1 MTKGN
6 RHALIL
12 AGGLG
17 TRLWPRSRY
26 DRPKQFLRLDCEDSL
41 LELTLN
47 RIRPLFKAERIWI
60 VTRPSQQRD
69 VLKMFPEIRPENV
82 LVEPCAKGT
91 GAAIAWAGLVIEAR
105 EPGAV
110 VSVFPSDHLI
120 KDEERFRQ
128 ILRAGIIRAK
138 THREIVI
145 FGIRPS
151 RPETEFGYIEA
162 GDDCELVMEEPCYRV
177 LGFHEKPDKGLAQDY
192 VSSGRFFWNSGI
204 FIFHVQS
211 LTRYLKQLVP
221 SMWLQLQRLIKAFH
235 AGKRLDRLARI
246 YSFLPPESIDKILLE
261 KMAGRAINGRCD
273 NACGLAMFPCDF
285 EWYDLGIWETY
296 YSLMEKDRHGN
307 ALDGLVVAI
316 GCENSLL
323 SSREGT
329 LVAAI
334 GLNGIAVVAEG
345 DAVLI
350 CPRDRLEEVR
360 DIVNKIRQKGLKKYL

>member
-1 MTKGN
+1 MTSGN

-26 DRPKQFLRLDCEDSL
+26 GRPKQFLRLDCEDSL
-41 LELTLN
+41 LELTVN
-47 RIRPLFKAERIWI
+47 RIRPLFKAERTWI
-60 VTRPSQQRD
+60 VTRPSQKQD
-69 VLKMFPEIRPENV
+69 VLEMFPEIRPGNV

-91 GAAIAWAGLVIEAR
+91 GAAIAWAGLAIEAR

-128 ILRAGIIRAK
+128 ILRAGMVRAK
-138 THREIVI
+138 THKEIVV

-162 GDDCELVMEEPCYRV
+162 GEDCELVMKEPCHRV
-177 LGFHEKPDKGLAQDY
+177 LAFHEKPDRERAQDY

-204 FIFHVQS
+204 FTFHVQS
-211 LTRYLKQLVP
+211 LARYLRQLVP
-221 SMWLQLQRLIKAFH
+221 SMWLQLQRLIKAFC
-235 AGKRLDRLARI
+235 ADKRHESLPRI
-246 YSFLPPESIDKILLE
+246 YSLLPSESIDKILLE
-261 KMAGRAINGRCD
+261 KMAGMATGD
-273 NACGLAMFPCDF
+273 HHSNACGLAMFPCDF
-285 EWYDLGIWETY
+285 EWYDLGIWETH
-296 YSLMEKDRHGN
+296 YSLMEKDMHGN

-329 LVAAI
+329 LVAAV
-334 GLNGIAVVAEG
+334 GLNGMTVVAEG
-345 DAVLI
+345 DAVLV

-360 DIVNKIRQKGLKKYL
+360 EIVNRIRQKRLKKYL

>member
-26 DRPKQFLRLDCEDSL
+26 NRPKQFLRLDCEDSL
-41 LELTLN
+41 LELTVN
-47 RIRPLFKAERIWI
+47 RIRPLFKAERTWI

-69 VLKMFPEIRPENV
+69 VLEMFPEIRPENV

-91 GAAIAWAGLVIEAR
+91 AAAIAWAGLVIEAR

-120 KDEERFRQ
+120 KDEKRFRQ
-128 ILRAGIIRAK
+128 ILRAGMARAR
-138 THREIVI
+138 THGEIVV

-162 GDDCELVMEEPCYRV
+162 GDDCEFVMNESCYRV
-177 LGFHEKPDKGLAQDY
+177 LAFHEKPDKELAQDY

-204 FIFHVQS
+204 FTFYAQNLAQYIK
-211 LTRYLKQLVP
+211 RLVP
-221 SMWLQLQRLIKAFH
+221 SMWLHLQRLVEAFH
-235 AGKRLDRLARI
+235 ASKRFDRLARI
-246 YSFLPPESIDKILLE
+246 YSLLPAESIDKILLE
-261 KMAGRAINGRCD
+261 KMAGKAASGWQD

-285 EWYDLGIWETY
+285 EWYDLGIWETH
-296 YSLMEKDRHGN
+296 YSLMEKDGHGN

-329 LVAAI
+329 LVAAV
-334 GLNGIAVVAEG
+334 GLNGVAVVAEG

-360 DIVNKIRQKGLKKYL
+360 DIVNRIRQEGLKKYL